1 MKPHSFFFRLFVG
14 NVVLVGVIIA
24 VSCAVSYA
32 YLNREYHAK
41 ELRSQHRL
49 TRTFRDIFQQQEDLQ
64 PAEVDRLCEQLVGE
78 LPGRLTVVASD
89 GQVLGDSHADP
100 LTMEN
105 HRTEDRPEL
114 LAALGGRS
122 GESTR
127 RSGTLNIDFRYLA
140 EPLRR
145 NGRVVGAV
153 RLARPVSGLVERQS
167 FIWRSLLWSVA
178 AAALAAA
185 AGGLLVS
192 WLWSRPL
199 RQVTLTARRLAS
211 GDLSRPR
218 HIGGSRELRE
228 LADALD
234 EMRRN
239 LSEQI
244 ETVAMQRENL
254 RTVVANLTEGLIALD
269 KRGHVVLMNRS
280 AIEMVCPDVEDPTG
294 RHVQSVVRIAE
305 VADAVGRVAPDRSVR
320 RQVEL
325 RRPRRILDMRVA
337 ALSADAAGGIRTLVV
352 LRDIT
357 DIARTATVKAEFVA
371 NASHE
376 LRTPL
381 ATLRAAVDSLE
392 TTDAAD
398 RDTVRRLLDI
408 VTRHVSRL
416 EELTQDLLDL
426 HLLEQ
431 TRAEPHLE
439 DVRLGDLADW
449 ARGHFATR
457 VEEAGVR
464 FEVLCEHDAATVRS
478 DGKLLRMILQNL
490 IDNGLKFTPSGGRV
504 ECVLIPADGG
514 LTLRVS
520 DTGCGIPPGLTER
533 VFERFFQADP
543 SRSGSAQRRGTGLGL
558 AIVKYAADRLDAQ
571 LQLDSTVGEGTTV
584 EVKVPPGRGE

>member
-1 MKPHSFFFRLFVG
+1 MRPHSFFFRLFVG
-14 NVVLVGVIIA
+14 NLLLVGVIIA

-32 YLNREYHAK
+32 YLNHEYHGK
-41 ELRSQHRL
+41 ELLSQRRL
-49 TRTFRDIFQQQEDLQ
+49 TRTFRDIIQRHDELE
-64 PAEVDRLCEQLVGE
+64 PAEIDRLCQQLVGE
-78 LPGRLTVVASD
+78 LPGRLTVVAYD

-105 HRTEDRPEL
+105 HRTDDRPEL
-114 LAALGGRS
+114 LAALEGQPGQ
-122 GESTR
+122 STR
-127 RSGTLNIDFRYLA
+127 RSDTLNIDFRYLA

-145 NGRVVGAV
+145 DGQVVGAV
-153 RLARPVSGLVERQS
+153 RLAMPVSGLVQRQR
-167 FIWRSLLWSVA
+167 FIWRSLLWSIA

-199 RQVTLTARRLAS
+199 RQVTRTARRLAS
-211 GDLSRPR
+211 GDLTRQR

-228 LADALD
+228 LAEALD

-239 LSEQI
+239 ISEQI
-244 ETVAMQRENL
+244 DTIATQRENL
-254 RTVVANLTEGLIALD
+254 RTVVANMTEGLIALD
-269 KRGHVVLMNRS
+269 TAGHIVLINRS
-280 AIEMVCPDVEDPTG
+280 AVEMVCPDAGDPTG
-294 RHVQSVVRIAE
+294 RHVQSVVRIPE
-305 VADAVGRVAPDRSVR
+305 VADAVGRAPHERSIR
-320 RQVEL
+320 KQVEL

-337 ALSADAAGGIRTLVV
+337 ELSGSGAAGIRTLVV

-381 ATLRAAVDSLE
+381 ATLRAAVDSLA
-392 TTDAAD
+392 TADPADHDA
-398 RDTVRRLLDI
+398 TQRLLDI
-408 VTRHVSRL
+408 ISRHVSRL

-431 TRAEPHLE
+431 TRSEPHLE
-439 DVRLGDLADW
+439 DIRLGDLADW
-449 ARGHFATR
+449 ARAHFAAR
-457 VEEAGVR
+457 AEEAKLD
-464 FEVLCEHDAATVRS
+464 FEVRCEQETATIRS

-490 IDNGLKFTPSGGRV
+490 IDNGLKFTPAGGRV
-504 ECVLIPADGG
+504 ECLLTASDGDV
-514 LTLRVS
+514 TLKVS

-543 SRSGSAQRRGTGLGL
+543 SRNGKAAGRGTGLGL
-558 AIVKYAADRLDAQ
+558 AIVKYAAERLGGSIK
-571 LQLDSTVGEGTTV
+571 LDSELGKGTTV
-584 EVKVPPGRGE
+584 TVSIPATQD